1 MTLSRSLTWRWCFY
15 INLPFG
21 AFTILVIVFFLH
33 LPPPPQEQRANK
45 PPTLLAK
52 AKRLDPLGLLC
63 FVPSIICLILA
74 LQWGGTKYDW
84 SAPTIIGLLVT
95 FAVLFV
101 AFLVVEFKFPE
112 TAMAP
117 PRVVLNRSVASSLF
131 FTFMSAGGMMCTV
144 YYIAIWF
151 QAAQGQTA
159 KEAGIRTIPLVLSLV
174 LFGIIVAI
182 FTQKIGYYVPSMLV
196 APILAATG
204 AGMLST
210 LTPESSKAEWVGYQ
224 VLYGFGIGAGAQSA
238 SLAIQTVLPR
248 DDVPLGTGL
257 SFFMQ
262 QLGGALF
269 LPVAQ
274 NLFSTALI
282 EKLSGIAGLNAS
294 AILNTGA
301 TDLRNIIPANQL
313 DTAVDAYS
321 FATTRVFVLGAALSA
336 CMVIGALGVEW
347 KSIKKGKPTAQG
359 QAVKRSEKGESEM
372 NN

>member
-1 MTLSRSLTWRWCFY
+1 M
-15 INLPFG
+15 
-21 AFTILVIVFFLH
+21 
-33 LPPPPQEQRANK
+33 
-45 PPTLLAK
+45 
-52 AKRLDPLGLLC
+52 
-63 FVPSIICLILA
+63 ICLVLA
-74 LQWGGTKYDW
+74 LQWGGTSYDW

-95 FAVLFV
+95 FAVLLI
-101 AFLVVEFKFPE
+101 AFLVIEFKFPE

-117 PRVVLNRSVASSLF
+117 PRIVLNRSVGSSLF
-131 FTFMSAGGMMCTV
+131 FTFMSSGGIMCTV

-174 LFGIIVAI
+174 LFGIVVAI

-210 LTPESSKAEWVGYQ
+210 LTPSASKAQWIGYQ
-224 VLYGFGIGAGAQSA
+224 VFYGLGIGAGAQSA

-248 DDVPLGTGL
+248 EDVSLGTGL

-274 NLFSTALI
+274 NLFSTALVK
-282 EKLSGIAGLNAS
+282 KLSGVAGLDANV
-294 AILNTGA
+294 ILNTGA
-301 TDLRNIIPANQL
+301 TDLKNIVPANQL
-313 DTAVDAYS
+313 YTAVNAYS
-321 FATTRVFVLGAALSA
+321 YATTRVFVLGAALSA

-347 KSIKKGKPTAQG
+347 KSIKKGKPAAQG
-359 QAVKRSEKGESEM
+359 QATECLEKGESKT